1 MEMGESARNFASR
14 LELRDRIVE
23 KSRELFIVNGI
34 KSVTMDEIASSMGIS
49 KRTLYEIF
57 ADKEALLE
65 MCIQKMQDED
75 DRFLDEVL
83 LTARNV
89 LEVLL
94 KCYQRSIEKLHA
106 TNRNFF
112 EDLKKYPKAHAQM
125 KRRRNRDLE
134 ETVRF
139 FMEGVRQGIFRSDV
153 NFAIVNLLVYEQLD
167 LLMNTNI
174 CERYSFIEVYESIM
188 FTFIRGISTE
198 KGARELDEFIGQY
211 RKRYPASGVSA
222 R

>member
-1 MEMGESARNFASR
+1 MGESARNFASR

-34 KSVTMDEIASSMGIS
+34 KSVTMDEIASSLGIS
-49 KRTLYEIF
+49 KRTLYEVF

-167 LLMNTNI
+167 LLMNTDI

-198 KGARELDEFIGQY
+198 KGARELDEFIGRYREQY
-211 RKRYPASGVSA
+211 PRTAPSDGAE
-222 R
+222 

>member
-1 MEMGESARNFASR
+1 MGESARNFASR

-34 KSVTMDEIASSMGIS
+34 KSVTMDEIASSLGIS
-49 KRTLYEIF
+49 KRTLYEVF

-125 KRRRNRDLE
+125 KRRRSRDLE

-139 FMEGVRQGIFRSDV
+139 FKEGVQQGIFRSDV

-167 LLMNTNI
+167 LLMNTDI

-198 KGARELDEFIGQY
+198 RGARELDEFIDRY
-211 RKRYPASGVSA
+211 RKLYPSAEVSA

>member
-1 MEMGESARNFASR
+1 MGESARNFASR

-34 KSVTMDEIASSMGIS
+34 KSVTMDEIASSLGIS

-125 KRRRNRDLE
+125 KRRRSRDLE

-167 LLMNTNI
+167 LLMNTDI

-198 KGARELDEFIGQY
+198 KGARELDEFIDRY
-211 RKRYPASGVSA
+211 RKLYPSADVSA

>member
-139 FMEGVRQGIFRSDV
+139 FMEGVRQGRLGIPI
-153 NFAIVNLLVYEQLD
+153 AIAILD
-167 LLMNTNI
+167 
-174 CERYSFIEVYESIM
+174 C
-188 FTFIRGISTE
+188 
-198 KGARELDEFIGQY
+198 
-211 RKRYPASGVSA
+211 
-222 R
+222 